1 MSRRRMLWQ
10 LYPSYL
16 VITLLALVAV
26 TWYAA
31 RSLRHFHLEEAATDL
46 KARAH
51 LIEWQMA
58 ALLDSG
64 DTVQVDSLCKQLG
77 HRTATRITV
86 IRPAGEVVGDS
97 DEDPAHMENHS
108 NRPEIAQALRK
119 ETGISTRFSNTLQ
132 KTMMYVAIPLTLDNE
147 IIGVVRT
154 SVPITSIDEVLGMIS
169 TKIAVGGLV
178 VAALAALVSLWV
190 SRRISR
196 PLEEMKNGADRFA
209 GGDLDYRLAVPN
221 SEEMKRLAE
230 AMNQMAARLDERMRT
245 IVGQRNEREAILTSM
260 VEGVLA
266 VDANE
271 RVISLNAAA
280 AHLLDLSLEEAKG
293 RSIQEAVRNTELQ
306 ALITQTLTERR
317 SVEGAIVLTG
327 AEEWYLQV
335 RGTILKDAQGASVGA
350 LVVLNDVTRIRKLE
364 NLRRDFV
371 ANVSHELKTPITSI
385 KGFVETLLDGT
396 LKNPEDA
403 ERFLTKVARQA
414 DRLNQ
419 IVEDLIDLS
428 RIEKDI
434 EQAEIQLE
442 ESHVKEVLEAAAQA
456 CEVQASVKAIKIDL
470 TCDDYLKAK
479 INPPLVEQ
487 AVINL
492 IDNAIKYSER
502 GQSIEVAAAEQ
513 ESEIRVSV
521 RDHGCGISQE
531 HLPRLFERFYRVDK
545 GRSRELGGTGLGL
558 AIVKHIALAHN
569 GRVSVKS
576 DLDKGSV
583 FTIHLPLRS
592 PTGVV

>member
-16 VITLLALVAV
+16 LITLVALVAI
-26 TWYAA
+26 TWYAS
-31 RSLRHFHLEEAATDL
+31 RSLRHFYHEQTAADL
-46 KARAH
+46 KARAQ
-51 LIEWQMA
+51 LIEKQVA
-58 ALLDSG
+58 ILLASG
-64 DTVQVDSLCKQLG
+64 DTTRVDLLCKELG
-77 HRTATRITV
+77 HKTATRITV
-86 IRPAGEVVGDS
+86 IRPWGEVVGDS
-97 DEDPAHMENHS
+97 EEDPAQMENHGR
-108 NRPEIAQALRK
+108 RPEIAEAL
-119 ETGISTRFSNTLQ
+119 TGVPGVSTRYSNTLQ
-132 KTMMYVAIPLTLDNE
+132 KTMMYMAIPLTLDNE
-147 IIGVVRT
+147 IVGVVRT
-154 SVPITSIDEVLGMIS
+154 SLPITSVDDAMRGVS
-169 TKIAVGGLV
+169 VRIALGGLV
-178 VAALAALVSLWV
+178 IAVLAAFVSLWV

-196 PLEEMKNGADRFA
+196 PLEEMRIGADRFA

-221 SEEMKRLAE
+221 SEEMGRLAE
-230 AMNQMAARLDERMRT
+230 AMNQMAARLDDRIRT
-245 IVGQRNEREAILTSM
+245 VVCQRNEQEAILVSM

-266 VDANE
+266 VDTNE

-280 AHLLDLSLEEAKG
+280 ARLLDLSLEDAKG

-306 ALITQTLTERR
+306 ALIMQTLSKQR
-317 SVEGAIVLTG
+317 SIEEAIVLTG
-327 AEEWYLQV
+327 AEERYLQV
-335 RGTILKDAQGASVGA
+335 RGTILKGAQGASIGA

-364 NLRRDFV
+364 SLRHDFV

-385 KGFVETLLDGT
+385 KGFVETLLDGA

-403 ERFLTKVARQA
+403 ERFLTKVARQT

-428 RIEKDI
+428 RIEKDT

-442 ESHVKEVLEAAAQA
+442 ESRVKEALEAAVQA
-456 CEVQASVKAIKIDL
+456 CEVQASIKAIKIDL

-492 IDNAIKYSER
+492 IDNAIKYSET

-576 DLDKGSV
+576 TLDKGSV